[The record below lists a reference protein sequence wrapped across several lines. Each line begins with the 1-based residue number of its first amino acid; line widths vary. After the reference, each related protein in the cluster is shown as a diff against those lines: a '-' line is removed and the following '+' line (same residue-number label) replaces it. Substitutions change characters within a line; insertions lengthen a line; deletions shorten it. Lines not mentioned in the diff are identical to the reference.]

1 LCRGI
6 QIDSFDGSKRN
17 LCFQASFQIRGIFNK
32 DVTALDGSLEEEFNE
47 MPFRARNINFQ
58 PKWLALL
65 KFAFGL
71 QMLSSNFMNQPRNCC
86 AQQWLRLLHFEI
98 AGIGTTYS
106 RNERRRVRGLPEIDE
121 GQTQCCALAWL
132 DVLSQLTSRMS
143 DVGKPTNSLRQQVKF
158 RLRG

>member
-6 QIDSFDGSKRN
+6 QIDSFVGSKRN

-58 PKWLALL
+58 PTSLALL

-98 AGIGTTYS
+98 AGIGTNHPPDWMFNVVAAFFPDIVC
-106 RNERRRVRGLPEIDE
+106 RKWGVLQCWKALKLHQLRPEC
-121 GQTQCCALAWL
+121 G
-132 DVLSQLTSRMS
+132 
-143 DVGKPTNSLRQQVKF
+143 
-158 RLRG
+158 